1 MLCRQVAAFTVHRP
15 QQQQRRMQFKQ
26 ACCSAGRAGLPQL
39 VCSGPAGPAG
49 PTCLGCGW
57 ASAPCTPEQPAFLSK
72 QTAGL
77 QLGRDTTQAPLP
89 AHSAEQPPRQGDSR
103 AVMPSRAGAARLA
116 QHAASRH
123 PRSRLQQG
131 QDAPQVCGRCAA
143 GGRLALQERLLRAR
157 RRCAPQSHQ
166 ALIG

>member
-1 MLCRQVAAFTVHRP
+1 VHRP

-26 ACCSAGRAGLPQL
+26 ACCSGGRAGLPQL
-39 VCSGPAGPAG
+39 VRSGPAGPAG
-49 PTCLGCGW
+49 PTCLRCGW
-57 ASAPCTPEQPAFLSK
+57 ASAPCTPQQPAFISK

-77 QLGRDTTQAPLP
+77 QLGTDTAQALLL
-89 AHSAEQPPRQGDSR
+89 AHSAERPPRQGDSR
-103 AVMPSRAGAARLA
+103 AFTPSRAGAARLA
-116 QHAASRH
+116 QHATSRH

-131 QDAPQVCGRCAA
+131 QDGPQVCGRRAA

-157 RRCAPQSHQ
+157 RRCAPRSYQ